1 VGTYF
6 ALINQIHDLADRLE
20 KEGKLD
26 KLFERAHHSGVE
38 EKKKPTADSKLQ
50 HQQEDK

>member
-20 KEGKLD
+20 KEGKLE
-26 KLFERAHHSGVE
+26 KLFERAHQAGAE
-38 EKKKPTADSKLQ
+38 EKKKPTVDPK